1 MIGAVVTRLV
11 PMRMTRAHIRAP
23 IGKGTEASIGIAS
36 IGIGTEASIGIGT
49 HSDTIPPLP
58 LRPLSPSL
66 TATALVSS
74 APPVATITGT
84 AVRSWSVVVTE
95 TIITVPILVSVHVLA
110 VAAHAARPAIS
121 R

>member
-1 MIGAVVTRLV
+1 
-11 PMRMTRAHIRAP
+11 MRIARAHNRAS

-36 IGIGTEASIGIGT
+36 IGIASIGIGT

-66 TATALVSS
+66 TATAPVSA
-74 APPVATITGT
+74 APPAATITGT
-84 AVRSWSVVVTE
+84 AVRSWSAVVTE
-95 TIITVPILVSVHVLA
+95 PIITVPILVPVHVLA